1 MRDDRGKR
9 TIIIVV
15 VIILALLLLAWAA
28 GLFSVATEGDVD
40 LPEVSIEG
48 GNLPDVDV
56 DAANV
61 NLTTDRETIQVPD
74 VDVDVGTTNQTITT
88 PEINV
93 EPANAAAEQ

>member
-1 MRDDRGKR
+1 MRDDRGR
-9 TIIIVV
+9 RGIIIAVI
-15 VIILALLLLAWAA
+15 IILALLLIAWAA
-28 GLFSVATEGDVD
+28 GLFAVATEGDVD
-40 LPEVSIEG
+40 LPQVSVES

-61 NLTTDRETIQVPD
+61 DLTTDRETIQVPN

-88 PEINV
+88 PEIEV